1 MENEKPSAEV
11 LAVRAQAIARL
22 FKRGR
27 LILIVGIV
35 MVVLYTAVLP
45 IIKNMSPKLH
55 EVYVENEIFYM
66 YNLGFGVLF
75 IVMGILQMLH
85 SKLLAKKNL

>member
-1 MENEKPSAEV
+1 MEKEISAEV
-11 LAVRAQAIARL
+11 RAIRAVAIARL

-35 MVVLYTAVLP
+35 MVVLYTTVLP
-45 IIKNMSPKLH
+45 MFKNMSPKLH

-66 YNLGFGVLF
+66 YNLCFGVLF

-85 SKLLAKKNL
+85 SKRLAEKVL